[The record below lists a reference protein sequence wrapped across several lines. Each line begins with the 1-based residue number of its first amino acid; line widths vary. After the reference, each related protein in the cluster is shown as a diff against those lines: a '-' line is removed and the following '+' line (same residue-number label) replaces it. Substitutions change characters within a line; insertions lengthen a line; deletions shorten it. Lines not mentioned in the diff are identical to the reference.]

1 MATKMADREL
11 LEAIFS
17 TLHGLEMCLHEQE
30 NRRISEDSVT
40 PSGGG
45 SSLTRHGSV
54 SSTNTNNCSCG
65 GHKQEISQMPQSPPS
80 WGSQPAMAYMTSLA
94 EIRKRFHFDS
104 ASDILTEPRPPFHD
118 GSTAQRREEDHEGVI
133 DYSSSVYPSRPLSR
147 LDLLVNPH
155 KGPEPQESVPKAMQF
170 SDPPPAIRYEDTPVD
185 EYFDLHKSTN
195 SARSSSSTASSAEPS
210 ANSHQSPS
218 RLSSAGTY
226 FGPPIRRASAIV
238 RSVSSPRRS
247 KGKQTETRLS
257 QETSETAD
265 DESPVTKKTRMV
277 TQFSQVV
284 QKTVTLCLCPLKKL
298 VAGVSRAMMNQQLRM
313 LEVSR

>member
-1 MATKMADREL
+1 MATIMADREL

-17 TLHGLEMCLHEQE
+17 TLHGLEVCLHEQE
-30 NRRISEDSVT
+30 NRRISEDSAT

-54 SSTNTNNCSCG
+54 SSTNTNICSCG
-65 GHKQEISQMPQSPPS
+65 GHKPEASQMPQSPPPWS
-80 WGSQPAMAYMTSLA
+80 SQPAMAYMTSLA
-94 EIRKRFHFDS
+94 EIRKRFRLDS
-104 ASDILTEPRPPFHD
+104 ASDIVTDPRTPFHD
-118 GSTAQRREEDHEGVI
+118 VNAAQRREEDHEGVI

-147 LDLLVNPH
+147 LDLLVSP
-155 KGPEPQESVPKAMQF
+155 PEVLEGQDPVPNTMQF

-195 SARSSSSTASSAEPS
+195 SARHSSSTARSAGSSA
-210 ANSHQSPS
+210 NIQQSPS

-226 FGPPIRRASAIV
+226 FGSPIRRASAIV
-238 RSVSSPRRS
+238 RSVSSSRRS
-247 KGKQTETRLS
+247 KGKEREAKLS

-265 DESPVTKKTRMV
+265 DEAPVTKEPRIV
-277 TQFSQVV
+277 TQFSQVA
-284 QKTVTLCLCPLKKL
+284 QKAVSFCLCPLKML
-298 VAGVSRAMMNQQLRM
+298 VAGVSRAMMDQQLRM